1 MKKRLLFTSMLMG
14 STAQAELPLPVFPEC
29 EAPYSEDVCP
39 DDLDAEW
46 WMISTIPEY
55 AQDTIR
61 EAELDFGSGCWAD
74 QAWRV
79 STGNFSTLVAVG
91 DSGIEWDNNHLVN
104 KVFLNTRELPLPKW
118 VVDGNVQYFETHDAD
133 GNGLVN
139 VQDYAHDDRVPWEAG
154 VEVAD
159 DRLDASDLIAVFS
172 DGVDDDGNGY
182 VDDIAGWDF
191 FADDNDPWNTFDEGY
206 GTHGSGV
213 MEDVGAEGGDDNG
226 KIGVCPNCAL
236 LPLRVGDTF
245 VVDGGRVAEAIAY
258 AADMD
263 AAVMALA
270 VGALSH
276 PGLIEESIDYAHD
289 QDMLLVGAAGDE
301 NSYHHNFPAVHGDF
315 LYVHSVK
322 NDSMD
327 REDAYSFL
335 NFFNCN
341 NYGPRIDLVAQSPA
355 CATGAVAIIS
365 GVAGLVHSI
374 AEDLGVSL
382 DVDELR
388 TILVQAGDDIWLTPE
403 EVARAETYPSSEGWD
418 PFYGYGRINAA
429 RAVNRVVE
437 GDIPPVARITS
448 PEWFELVDPSQRPSI
463 SVAVSARAER
473 STSYSWTLSW
483 GGGWEP
489 TEWTAIDG
497 GTGSDR
503 LEELSVP
510 FDLSTV
516 PVEALLPPERDEG
529 VLDRVE
535 RVHKPAVTF
544 LLTVTDAEGRSSE
557 SRRTIYVYEDND
569 LLSGFPQ
576 RLEGS
581 GESSPVL
588 ADFDGDGVFEVAVG
602 GTSGQIRVLNGQ
614 GRDLPGWPV
623 WTDPIAS
630 VQNHADAASYQTGAV
645 DVDAREPVSSTVAVG
660 DLDGDGDVE
669 LVAAGGYGRV
679 YAFHSNGELVEGF
692 PLSLIRRQPEEFDTQ
707 HTYDNGFLGAPTLID
722 LDGDRDLEIVLPGM
736 DSRLYVWHHTGED
749 FANYPIEVCH
759 PENCGSRGARIIT
772 SVSVG
777 DLEGDG
783 DLDFV
788 FGGNETTGGDKYSVT
803 HAFDALSGAAL
814 PGWPIKDAGLV
825 NEAALLPLIGKGHPA
840 SVALGDLDQ
849 DGTLEIVDA
858 IMLGQ
863 TDVLDHQGEVF
874 LDLAYAAD
882 KYGVKSDSNEPS
894 FVAMSANPALGD
906 VNGDGVL
913 DPVMGGAGTYA
924 VISLALS
931 TAIDFQ
937 HVLGGWDGAT
947 GEFLEGW
954 PRQVE
959 DFQFLVAPAI
969 ADVSGDGEPEVIYT
983 SAGYVVG
990 AWDAS
995 GRIPEGWP
1003 KFTGQWVLGSPAV
1016 GDITGDGYLDVV
1028 TTTREGWIFAWSTQG
1043 RADQPVQWAS
1053 MHHDAQNTG
1062 NAHTDIPA
1070 QAGPAAEGCCKSKQ
1084 GPEHAWVLGPFLVFF
1099 LGRRREA

>member
-1 MKKRLLFTSMLMG
+1 MNKRLLFSVIFFIPA
-14 STAQAELPLPVFPEC
+14 AQAEVPLPVFPEC
-29 EAPYSEDVCP
+29 EAPYLDEVCP

-55 AQDTIR
+55 AQDNIR

-74 QAWRV
+74 QAWQTT
-79 STGNFSTLVAVG
+79 TGSFSTVVAVG
-91 DSGIEWDNNHLVN
+91 DSGIEWDSKHLVN
-104 KVFLNTRELPLPKW
+104 KVFLNVGELPLPKW
-118 VVDGNVQYFETHDAD
+118 VVDGEVQYFETHDAD

-139 VQDYAHDDRVPWEAG
+139 IQDYAYDERIAMEAG

-159 DRLDASDLIAVFS
+159 DMLDASDLIAVFS
-172 DGVDDDGNGY
+172 DGVDDDGNGF

-191 FADDNDPWNTFDEGY
+191 FANDNDPWNTFNEGY
-206 GTHGSGV
+206 GTHGTGV
-213 MEDVGAEGGDDNG
+213 MEDVGAEGGDNNG
-226 KIGVCPNCAL
+226 KIGVCPNCAIM
-236 LPLRVGDTF
+236 PLRVGDTF
-245 VVDGGRVAEAIAY
+245 VVDGGRVGEAIAY

-263 AAVMALA
+263 VAVMGLA
-270 VGALSH
+270 VGALSN
-276 PGLIEESIDYAHD
+276 PELVNEAIDYAHD

-341 NYGPRIDLVAQSPA
+341 NYGSRIDLVAQSPA

-374 AEDLGVSL
+374 AEERGVTL

-388 TILVQAGDDIWLTPE
+388 TIMIHAGDDIWLTPE
-403 EVARAETYPSSEGWD
+403 EVAKADTYPSSEGWD

-429 RAVNRVVE
+429 RAVGMVVDE
-437 GDIPPVARITS
+437 DIPPVARITS
-448 PEWFELVDPSQRPSI
+448 PEWFEMVDPTQRPSI

-473 STSYSWTLSW
+473 SSGFEWELAW

-489 TEWTAIDG
+489 TEWTRIDG
-497 GTGSDR
+497 RSETKR
-503 LEELSVP
+503 QEKISVP
-510 FDLSTV
+510 FDLSAV
-516 PVEALLPPERDEG
+516 PLEALAQPEFDEG
-529 VLDRVE
+529 VLGRVE

-544 LLTVTDAEGRSSE
+544 LLTVTDAEGRVSE
-557 SRRTIYVYEDND
+557 SRRTIYVYQDDD
-569 LLSGFPQ
+569 LLAGFPK

-581 GESSPVL
+581 GESSPIL
-588 ADFDGDGVFEVAVG
+588 ADFDGDGVLEIAVG
-602 GTSGQIRVLNGQ
+602 GTSGQIQVLNGQ
-614 GRDLPGWPV
+614 GVNLPGWPV
-623 WTDPIAS
+623 WTDPAAS
-630 VQNHADAASYQTGAV
+630 VQSHAEAAHYQSGAV
-645 DVDAREPVSSTVAVG
+645 DVDTREPVASTVAVG
-660 DLDGDGDVE
+660 DLDGDGRVE
-669 LVAAGGYGRV
+669 LLAAGAYGKL
-679 YAFHSNGELVEGF
+679 YAFTSDGQLLEGF
-692 PLSLIRRQPEEFDTQ
+692 PLSMIGREPEEFDTQ
-707 HTYDNGFLGAPTLID
+707 HTYDNGFLGAPTLMD
-722 LDGDRDLEIVLPGM
+722 MDGDQDLEIILPGM
-736 DSRLYVWHHTGED
+736 DARLYVWHHTGE
-749 FANYPIEVCH
+749 AMEGYPIDVCH
-759 PENCGSRGARIIT
+759 PENCGNRAARIIT

-788 FGGNETTGGDKYSVT
+788 FGTNETTGGDKYSVT
-803 HAFDALSGAAL
+803 HAFDGLSGTPL
-814 PGWPIKDAGLV
+814 EGWPIKDAGLV
-825 NEAALLPLIGKGHPA
+825 NEAALLPLIGEGHPA
-840 SVALGDLDQ
+840 SVALGDIDQ

-863 TDVLDHQGEVF
+863 TDVLNAQGEVF

-882 KYGVKSDSNEPS
+882 KYGEKSDSNEPS
-894 FVAMSANPALGD
+894 FVAMSGNPALGD
-906 VNGDGVL
+906 VNGDGIL
-913 DPVMGGAGTYA
+913 DPIMGGAGTYA
-924 VISLALS
+924 VVSLALS
-931 TAIDFQ
+931 TALDFQ

-954 PRQVE
+954 PRQIE

-969 ADVSGDGEPEVIYT
+969 ADISGDGMPEVIYA

-990 AWDAS
+990 AWDAQ
-995 GRIPEGWP
+995 GRVPEGWP

-1028 TTTREGWIFAWSTQG
+1028 TTTREGWIFAWSTNG
-1043 RADQPVQWAS
+1043 PADQPVQWAS

-1062 NAHTDIPA
+1062 NAHTVIPL
-1070 QAGPAAEGCCKSKQ
+1070 QEGPVAEGCCKSKE
-1084 GPEHAWVLGPFLVFF
+1084 GPEHAWVLGPFLMF
-1099 LGRRREA
+1099 LYGRRRES